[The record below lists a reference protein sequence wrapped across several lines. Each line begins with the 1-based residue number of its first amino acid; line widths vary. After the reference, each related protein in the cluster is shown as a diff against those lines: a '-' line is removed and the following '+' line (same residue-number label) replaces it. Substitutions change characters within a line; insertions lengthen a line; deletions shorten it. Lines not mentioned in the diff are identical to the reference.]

1 MRVYV
6 YWVAAASSSLLLVS
20 LEGSAIFVFDGGEV
34 FPDLIMVLLG
44 YGVRIELLG

>member
-1 MRVYV
+1 M
-6 YWVAAASSSLLLVS
+6 YWVAATSSSLLLVS
-20 LEGSAIFVFDGGEV
+20 LEGSVIFVSDGGEA

>member
-1 MRVYV
+1 M
-6 YWVAAASSSLLLVS
+6 YWVAVASSSLLLVS
-20 LEGSAIFVFDGGEV
+20 LEGSVIFVFDGGEV